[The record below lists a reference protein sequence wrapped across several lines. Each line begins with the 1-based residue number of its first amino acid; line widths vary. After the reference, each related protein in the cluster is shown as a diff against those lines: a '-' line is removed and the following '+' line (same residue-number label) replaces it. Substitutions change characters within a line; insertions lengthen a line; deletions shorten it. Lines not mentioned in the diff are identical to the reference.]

1 METESVLPDCKVG
14 PIQKI
19 VKSCYHLAVGEEL
32 RKWG

>member
-1 METESVLPDCKVG
+1 
-14 PIQKI
+14 